1 MEEDARM
8 PLPEAVEKLIDIL
21 NKLSTATADI
31 IDVNLDLITSLAS
44 VIGALTC
51 GYLMSVILRERTPL
65 VYLQRVALGGLSLAL
80 LANAM
85 TEYPSW
91 AIIEGHRPTG
101 ALVDVMLMV
110 NLVVMA
116 LRGHIMYQSSRNGRY
131 GMKDPS

>member
-1 MEEDARM
+1 MEEDVRM
-8 PLPEAVEKLIDIL
+8 PLPEAVEKLMDIL

-91 AIIEGHRPTG
+91 SIIEGHRPTG